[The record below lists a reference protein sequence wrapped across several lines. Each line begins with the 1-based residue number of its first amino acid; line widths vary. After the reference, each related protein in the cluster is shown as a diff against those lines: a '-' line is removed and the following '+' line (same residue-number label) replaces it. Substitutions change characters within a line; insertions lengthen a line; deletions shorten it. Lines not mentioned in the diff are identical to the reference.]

1 MMSVDKEVTIAATS
15 TDSWEDAAQA
25 AVDRT
30 EATVHSLQWAIVE
43 DQWLDLKE
51 GGSPVFKTKVN
62 IGFRVEE

>member
-1 MMSVDKEVTIAATS
+1 MSVDKEVTITATS

-51 GGSPVFKTKVN
+51 GGSSVYKTKVN

>member
-1 MMSVDKEVTIAATS
+1 MSVDKEVTITATS
-15 TDSWEDAAQA
+15 TESWEQAAMA

-30 EATVHSLQWAIVE
+30 EATVDSLQWAIVE
-43 DQWLDLKE
+43 DQWLDLKK